1 MELAV
6 IGREDFCLGFSLAG
20 IRNVF
25 ETENPAEAISK
36 VMEDHEMGVVVID
49 ESLMDKLDESEKAK
63 LEASVRPV
71 FMTLSLKEESD
82 ALKKMIKKSIGVEL
96 W

>member
-20 IRNVF
+20 IRNTF
-25 ETENPAEAISK
+25 ETESPAEALRRVS
-36 VMEDHEMGVVVID
+36 EDSEVGVVVFD
-49 ESLMDKLDESEKAK
+49 ESLMEKLDEFERAK
-63 LEASVRPV
+63 LEVSIRPV
-71 FMTLSLKEESD
+71 FVTLSLKEESD